1 MNKFFIIGLPRTGTT
16 AIAKTLNSYDNIYLY
31 SKSAEDYKDS
41 ESELFEPFA
50 LGNLKVELD
59 WQNKLEN
66 VVEVEFKSKY
76 NGFKLIPGDVVYA
89 GDLIRDYN
97 YDPLIVIRKNI
108 WKSLFSKIGAVY
120 ISNDEKTIDAY
131 TKSSKNTKADFS
143 NFRHFLP
150 RFIFFLKQY
159 IKLMYEVETKF
170 QTSID
175 KIYFED
181 FIKPNKT
188 YENINNYFGQEIIF
202 NLNYNDDYNVV
213 DQYLTDANWTE
224 EQYKILANEVNAT
237 VQRFDIMENKKA
249 PLYLKE
255 ILLDNPFVK

>member
-1 MNKFFIIGLPRTGTT
+1 
-16 AIAKTLNSYDNIYLY
+16 
-31 SKSAEDYKDS
+31 
-41 ESELFEPFA
+41 
-50 LGNLKVELD
+50 
-59 WQNKLEN
+59 
-66 VVEVEFKSKY
+66 
-76 NGFKLIPGDVVYA
+76 
-89 GDLIRDYN
+89 
-97 YDPLIVIRKNI
+97 
-108 WKSLFSKIGAVY
+108 
-120 ISNDEKTIDAY
+120 
-131 TKSSKNTKADFS
+131 
-143 NFRHFLP
+143 
-150 RFIFFLKQY
+150 
-159 IKLMYEVETKF
+159 MYEVETKF

-188 YENINNYFGQEIIF
+188 YEKINNYFGQEIIF